1 MSPELDKELCEKYPK
16 IFKNRHASMQTTA
29 MCWGFE
35 CGDGWYNIINKLCSN
50 IQGHIDWKRKER
62 VRALQYNR
70 ALKAA
75 LAGDKSKLIKW
86 HTIKG
91 VADSYT
97 YKRVENDISNPQYRT
112 VTEKIRQVVAVQ
124 VKEKFGGLR
133 FYYEGGDEYI
143 NGLSAMAESMSY
155 VTCETCGKPGKSTS
169 DGWIRTLCE
178 EHAK

>member
-1 MSPELDKELCEKYPK
+1 MKFGGTSVGKPERMHEVARLVT
-16 IFKNRHASMQTTA
+16 R
-29 MCWGFE
+29 
-35 CGDGWYNIINKLCSN
+35 GDGPVIVVLS
-50 IQGHIDWKRKER
+50 
-62 VRALQYNR
+62 ALSGTTNTLVSIGD
-70 ALKAA
+70 AL